1 MLRSN
6 YGNLPVSINPVTGRA
21 ELVRGSLRGIE
32 QSQRGASGP
41 RGRNGAGSSPVP
53 ASSSAYKSKLELAYS
68 RYLDALKAAGEIDG
82 WRYEPANFRLPGKKN
97 FYKPDF
103 VVWKGRTVAFYDTKG
118 RNKSD
123 DRSLVKIK
131 TAAGLNPWARFYQV
145 RRVKGVWDERGI
157 G

>member
-1 MLRSN
+1 MLRTQ
-6 YGNLPVSINPVTGRA
+6 YGPLPASINPVTGRA
-21 ELVRGSLRGIE
+21 ELERAGKIDR
-32 QSQRGASGP
+32 APGP
-41 RGRNGAGSSPVP
+41 RVTPKGKALARSPGSSAP
-53 ASSSAYKSKLELAYS
+53 SAYKSKLEAAYAQ
-68 RYLDALKAAGEIDG
+68 YLDALKAAGEIDG
-82 WRYEPANFRLPGKKN
+82 WQYEPVNFRLPGKKN

-145 RRVKGVWDERGI
+145 RRIKGLWEERGI